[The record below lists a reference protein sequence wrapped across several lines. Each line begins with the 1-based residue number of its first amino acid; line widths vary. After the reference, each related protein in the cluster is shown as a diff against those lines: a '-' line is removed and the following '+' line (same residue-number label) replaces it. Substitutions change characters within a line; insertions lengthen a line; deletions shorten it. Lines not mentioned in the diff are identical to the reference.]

1 MVSALFSPIQVKD
14 VRFRNRVVMPPMV
27 TLLADE
33 AGRVTDDLVEHYLP
47 RARAGTALII
57 VEATCVDEK
66 GRIWERGI
74 GAWSDDHVSGL
85 ARLAGAIKGEGAV
98 AGIQLVHGGPQT
110 SVELCGERLGPSEA
124 DPPQGGPRP
133 RAMTVA
139 EIRAAQQ
146 SFVSAAARCAEAGF
160 DLVEV
165 HGAHDYLLDSFVS
178 AATNQRTDEY
188 GDAFRNRI
196 RNLVETCARVKDRA
210 GDKPLVCCRFSIF
223 NKEPGEWGTQDLE
236 LLVGELKRAGVD
248 VLHASTD
255 GALKPCLGTGETIG
269 RLVKRAT
276 DLPIIVAGGL
286 GNPHFAERAVAD
298 GHADFAAIGQA
309 MFDDTDWTIRA
320 KGALGA

>member
-1 MVSALFSPIQVKD
+1 MSVLFSPIQVKGTG
-14 VRFRNRVVMPPMV
+14 FRNRVVMPPMV

-33 AGRVTDDLVEHYLP
+33 SGRVTDKLVEHYVA
-47 RARAGTALII
+47 RARAGTGLII
-57 VEATCVDEK
+57 VEATCVDDK

-74 GAWSDDHVSGL
+74 GAWRDDHIPGL
-85 ARLAGAIKGEGAV
+85 ARLASAIKDQGAV
-98 AGIQLVHGGPQT
+98 AGVQLVHGGPQT

-133 RAMTVA
+133 RAMTTA
-139 EIRAAQQ
+139 QIRAAQQ
-146 SFVSAAARCAEAGF
+146 SFAAAASRCVQADF

-178 AATNQRTDEY
+178 AATNRRTDEY
-188 GDAFRNRI
+188 GGAFENRI
-196 RNLVETCARVKDRA
+196 RNLVETCSRVKGRIGDR
-210 GDKPLVCCRFSIF
+210 PLLCCRFSIF

-236 LLVGELKRAGVD
+236 LLAGELGRAGVD
-248 VLHASTD
+248 ILHASTD

-276 DLPIIVAGGL
+276 DLPLIVAGGL
-286 GNPHFAERAVAD
+286 GNPHFAERAVAE

-309 MFDDTDWTIRA
+309 MFDDPDWTIRA
-320 KGALGA
+320 KAALGA